1 MSPLSLWPDVLAFE
15 KQPWFAQASSQQF
28 LMVDDAVGEI

>member
-1 MSPLSLWPDVLAFE
+1 MSPLSLWHDVLAFE
-15 KQPWFAQASSQQF
+15 KQPWSAKASSQKF